1 MLRLWNGFC
10 FQLTS
15 TSTLIFQSHALKL
28 PVLQKPLF
36 GMKSL
41 PTFSFNILFHHGSKM
56 FCDYCFMLD
65 SSCIATLTV
74 HILLWGLD
82 VLLVLIG
89 CWLNQHGALFLKQLT
104 KGCLLKNPSFHRRIP
119 LVRMVCIMSRTIWD
133 VLWDPEDSFTH
144 MPSTMI
150 MSVKRLDCIFCIQ
163 TSFSTAVMSV
173 CFSIWFSIFPYGTFN
188 IMEYFMLFQRA

>member
-1 MLRLWNGFC
+1 MAFVFSWRQQVLLFFSPMPWNYLSYRNHSSAWSPSLHFLLISC
-10 FQLTS
+10 FIMEVKCFVTTTS
-15 TSTLIFQSHALKL
+15 CWILHAL
-28 PVLQKPLF
+28 PQ
-36 GMKSL
+36 
-41 PTFSFNILFHHGSKM
+41 
-56 FCDYCFMLD
+56 
-65 SSCIATLTV
+65 LTV
-74 HILLWGLD
+74 HILLWRLD

-89 CWLNQHGALFLKQLT
+89 CWLDQHGALFLKQLT